1 MTLSIFRLTTVADVS
16 VAGRIARS
24 MIAGAAVLALASCG
38 GSSAGGGSGGI
49 AMPSPAPAPSPA
61 PTPTPIPVAQ
71 APLAR
76 SFVTSADGAR
86 RLDPATMGAWQVAAP
101 VADTLIQVDPSRR
114 YQTIAGFGAAISD
127 SSAWLIQRRMS
138 DAQRTAL
145 MADLF
150 GPSPGIALGATRLT
164 IGASDFS
171 LLHYS
176 YAEGALGTPTDLT
189 RVEADVLPTILAA
202 RAISPQLTVIAS
214 PWSAPA
220 SMKSSGRLIGGTLN
234 AVAYPHFARYLRDYL
249 VGMAARGV
257 PIDALTIQNEPDFEP
272 GDYPGMRLSAA
283 QRADFVA
290 NHLGPLL
297 RRDAPSTQLL
307 EWDHNWD
314 QPGQPAA
321 VLRNSAAAQYIA
333 GVAWH
338 CYAGDVS
345 AQSTVQREFPDKDV
359 WFTECS
365 GGSWD
370 PDFGSSLGW
379 MTRNLIIGTTR
390 NWARGVVMW
399 NIALDE
405 NNGPHLGG
413 CGNCRGVV
421 TIDSRNGN
429 VTRNVEY
436 YVLAHASRFVRR
448 GAVRIDSNTGV
459 AGIDSVAFRNS
470 DDGSIVLLVAN
481 SAADAR
487 SFHVRFASR
496 QFAAT
501 LSAGAVATYVWDVPA
516 P

>member
-1 MTLSIFRLTTVADVS
+1 
-16 VAGRIARS
+16 
-24 MIAGAAVLALASCG
+24 MIGAAMLALASCG
-38 GSSAGGGSGGI
+38 GGSAGGGGGVI
-49 AMPSPAPAPSPA
+49 SLPGPTPAPSPT

-76 SFVTSADGAR
+76 SFVTSVDGSR
-86 RLDPATMGAWQVAAP
+86 RLDPVTMGEWTVAAP
-101 VADTLIQVDPSRR
+101 VAGTIIQVDPAQRF
-114 YQTIAGFGAAISD
+114 QTIAGFGAAITD

-138 DAQRTAL
+138 AAQRDTL

-150 GPSPGIALGATRLT
+150 GPSPGIGLGATRLT

-171 LLHYS
+171 RTHYS
-176 YAEGALGTPTDLT
+176 YADGPLGTPTDLSP
-189 RVEADVLPTILAA
+189 VDVDVLPTIRAA
-202 RAISPQLTVIAS
+202 RALNPQLTIIAS

-234 AVAYPHFARYLRDYL
+234 AAAYPNFAGYLRDYL
-249 VGMAARGV
+249 VGMATRGV

-272 GDYPGMRLSAA
+272 GDYPGMRLNAA

-290 NHLGPLL
+290 NYLGPLL
-297 RRDAPSTQLL
+297 RHDGLTTQLL

-314 QPGQPAA
+314 QPQQPAA
-321 VLRNSAAAQYIA
+321 VLRNAAAAQYIS

-345 AQSTVQREFPDKDV
+345 SQSTVQREFPDKDV

-370 PDFGSSLGW
+370 SDFGSNLGW

-405 NNGPHLGG
+405 SSGPHTGG

-421 TIDSRNGN
+421 TIDSRTGA

-436 YVLAHASRFVRR
+436 YVLAHVSRFVRR
-448 GAVRIDSNTGV
+448 GAVRVASDTGV
-459 AGIDSVAFRNS
+459 GGLDSVAFRNS
-470 DDGSIVLLVAN
+470 DDGSMVLVMAN
-481 SAADAR
+481 SFAAAQA
-487 SFHVRFASR
+487 FHVRFAAR

-516 P
+516 L

>member
-1 MTLSIFRLTTVADVS
+1 
-16 VAGRIARS
+16 
-24 MIAGAAVLALASCG
+24 
-38 GSSAGGGSGGI
+38 
-49 AMPSPAPAPSPA
+49 
-61 PTPTPIPVAQ
+61 
-71 APLAR
+71 
-76 SFVTSADGAR
+76 
-86 RLDPATMGAWQVAAP
+86 MGEWTVAAP
-101 VADTLIQVDPSRR
+101 VAGTIIQVDPAQR
-114 YQTIAGFGAAISD
+114 YQTIAGFGAAITD
-127 SSAWLIQRRMS
+127 SSAWLIQRRMNA
-138 DAQRTAL
+138 AQRDAL
-145 MADLF
+145 LADLF
-150 GPSPGIALGATRLT
+150 GPSPGIGLGATRLT

-171 LLHYS
+171 LSHYS
-176 YAEGALGTPTDLT
+176 YADGPLGTATNLAPVD
-189 RVEADVLPTILAA
+189 ADVLPTVRAA
-202 RAISPQLTVIAS
+202 RSLNPGLTIMAS

-220 SMKSSGRLIGGTLN
+220 AMKSSGRLIGGTLN
-234 AVAYPHFARYLRDYL
+234 AAAYPNFAGYLRDYL

-272 GDYPGMRLSAA
+272 GDYPGMRMSAA

-314 QPGQPAA
+314 QAAQPAA
-321 VLRNSAAAQYIA
+321 VLRNAAAAQYIS

-345 AQSTVQREFPDKDV
+345 AQGVVQREFPDKDV

-365 GGSWD
+365 GGAWD

-390 NWARGVVMW
+390 GFARGVVLW
-399 NIALDE
+399 NLALDE
-405 NNGPHLGG
+405 NSGPHLGG

-421 TIDSRNGN
+421 TIDSRTGA

-448 GAVRIDSNTGV
+448 GAARIASNS
-459 AGIDSVAFRNS
+459 GIGGLDSVAFRNG
-470 DDGSIVLLVAN
+470 DDGSIVLIMAN
-481 SAADAR
+481 GAASAQ
-487 SFHVRFASR
+487 SFTIRFAGR

-501 LSAGAVATYVWDVPA
+501 LSAGAVATYVWDVPV

>member
-1 MTLSIFRLTTVADVS
+1 MVRCAMV
-16 VAGRIARS
+16 
-24 MIAGAAVLALASCG
+24 GAAMLALASCG
-38 GSSAGGGSGGI
+38 GGSAGGGGGVI
-49 AMPSPAPAPSPA
+49 SLPGPTPA

-76 SFVTSADGAR
+76 SFITSADGAR
-86 RLDPATMGAWQVAAP
+86 RLDPVTMGEWTVAAP
-101 VADTLIQVDPSRR
+101 MAGTIILVDPAQR
-114 YQTIAGFGAAISD
+114 YQTIAGFGAAITD

-138 DAQRTAL
+138 VAQRDAL

-150 GPSPGIALGATRLT
+150 GPAPGIGLGATRLT

-171 LLHYS
+171 RTHYS
-176 YAEGALGTPTDLT
+176 YADGPLGAPTDLSP
-189 RVEADVLPTILAA
+189 VDVDVLPTIRAA
-202 RAISPQLTVIAS
+202 RALNPQLTIIAS

-234 AVAYPHFARYLRDYL
+234 AAAYPNFAGYLRDYL
-249 VGMAARGV
+249 VGMGARGV

-272 GDYPGMRLSAA
+272 GDYPGMRMGAA

-297 RRDAPSTQLL
+297 RHDGLTTQLL

-314 QPGQPAA
+314 QPQQPAA
-321 VLRNSAAAQYIA
+321 VLRNAAAAQYIS

-370 PDFGSSLGW
+370 SDFGSSLGW

-399 NIALDE
+399 NIALDG
-405 NNGPHLGG
+405 NSGPHVGG

-421 TIDSRNGN
+421 TIDSGTGA

-448 GAVRIDSNTGV
+448 GAVRIDSDTGV
-459 AGIDSVAFRNS
+459 GGLDSVAFRNS
-470 DDGSIVLLVAN
+470 DDGSIVLIMAN
-481 SAADAR
+481 SSATIQT
-487 SFHVRFASR
+487 FHVRFAAR

>member
-1 MTLSIFRLTTVADVS
+1 MV
-16 VAGRIARS
+16 RS
-24 MIAGAAVLALASCG
+24 AMVGAAMLALVSCG
-38 GSSAGGGSGGI
+38 GGSAGGGGGVI
-49 AMPSPAPAPSPA
+49 SLPNPTPA

-86 RLDPATMGAWQVAAP
+86 RLDPVTMGEWTVAAP
-101 VADTLIQVDPSRR
+101 VAGTIIQVDPAQRF
-114 YQTIAGFGAAISD
+114 QTIAGFGAAITD
-127 SSAWLIQRRMS
+127 SSAWLIQRQMNA
-138 DAQRTAL
+138 AQRDAL

-150 GPSPGIALGATRLT
+150 GPSPGIGLGATRLT

-171 LLHYS
+171 RTHYS
-176 YAEGALGTPTDLT
+176 YADGPLGTPTDLSP
-189 RVEADVLPTILAA
+189 VDVDVLPTVRAA
-202 RAISPQLTVIAS
+202 RALNPQLTIIAS

-234 AVAYPHFARYLRDYL
+234 AAAYPNFAGYLRDYL
-249 VGMAARGV
+249 VGMGARGV
-257 PIDALTIQNEPDFEP
+257 TIDALTIQNEPDFEP
-272 GDYPGMRLSAA
+272 GDYLGMRLGAA

-297 RRDAPSTQLL
+297 RHDGLTTQLL

-314 QPGQPAA
+314 QPQQPAA
-321 VLRNSAAAQYIA
+321 VLRNAAAAQYIS

-345 AQSTVQREFPDKDV
+345 SQSTVQREFPDKDV

-370 PDFGSSLGW
+370 SDFGSSLGW

-405 NNGPHLGG
+405 NSGPHLGG

-421 TIDSRNGN
+421 TIDSRTGA

-436 YVLAHASRFVRR
+436 YVLAHVSRFVRR
-448 GAVRIDSNTGV
+448 GAVRVASDTGV
-459 AGIDSVAFRNS
+459 GGLDSVAFRNS
-470 DDGSIVLLVAN
+470 DDGSMVLVMAN
-481 SAADAR
+481 SSAATQA
-487 SFHVRFASR
+487 FHVRFAAR